1 MKLRCIYS
9 LRKKKWWKETNMALT
24 FLLTHIDSSLTVYTS
39 FLRFKVVFHVQFILL
54 HEPEPNCL
62 LANCQAPLH
71 RRDWQKEKSP
81 KSSSLKILHEQAV
94 HWFPVP
100 LGQILELPAKTCTEF
115 SNECR
120 WTGGERLYSIR
131 SAVNTLA
138 YRKYLYVNLQWL
150 SLMYLNT
157 VKSFPIFMLL

>member
-1 MKLRCIYS
+1 MHIFS
-9 LRKKKWWKETNMALT
+9 PEKKMVERNKYGADI
-24 FLLTHIDSSLTVYTS
+24 FIDSYW
-39 FLRFKVVFHVQFILL
+39 LRFNGLHFIFKVQGSVSRAIHFASWTWTK
-54 HEPEPNCL
+54 L
-62 LANCQAPLH
+62 LACQLSSPLH
-71 RRDWQKEKSP
+71 RRDWQKEESP

-150 SLMYLNT
+150 SLIYLNT